1 MLTLKPNQVC
11 PHATTCPYNNKSI
24 NPNAYCNGA
33 DSTRDVEFS
42 CDLINSDQTFVEGK
56 FRSGFDETGK
66 MKIILE

>member
-11 PHATTCPYNNKSI
+11 PHSFTCPYNVTTLSFCK
-24 NPNAYCNGA
+24 GA
-33 DSTRDVEFS
+33 DPTRDVEFV
-42 CDLINSDQTFVEGK
+42 CDLINNDHTFVEGK